1 MLTFRGCIQDVSS
14 ILNVEDSLEEWW
26 MWETSIPATGNK
38 CRNAFWNPGLKCKS
52 FFLHLFAFWSSLD
65 SRPIICKISVD
76 IPAWW
81 MTEPFRQQKR
91 RAKHEGDP
99 LSAAL
104 PQSQCTL
111 LPGECAVEWG
121 RSSYQCLSGVGQ
133 WLVSHTG
140 PQWHAEKMNGYIC
153 SFPVSFV
160 GCLIIPLPFRFTM
173 QHLFPHRTPFIYLL
187 VCFSE
192 VSSSTHSPTRIH
204 YAYSVMAYCF
214 KTLWRSSFHL
224 VPECL
229 AQGMVHSAFLVC
241 DY

>member
-1 MLTFRGCIQDVSS
+1 MPSETQVWNANLFFS
-14 ILNVEDSLEEWW
+14 ISLPSE
-26 MWETSIPATGNK
+26 
-38 CRNAFWNPGLKCKS
+38 
-52 FFLHLFAFWSSLD
+52 LD
-65 SRPIICKISVD
+65 SRPIVCTISVD

-91 RAKHEGDP
+91 RAKHEGYS

-104 PQSQCTL
+104 PQSQCAL

-121 RSSYQCLSGVGQ
+121 RPSYQCLSGVGQ

-153 SFPVSFV
+153 SFSVSFL
-160 GCLIIPLPFRFTM
+160 GCLIIPFSFRFTM
-173 QHLFPHRTPFIYLL
+173 RHLFPHRRPFIYLL

-192 VSSSTHSPTRIH
+192 VSSSTHSPTGIH
-204 YAYSVMAYCF
+204 YAYSVMTDCF
-214 KTLWRSSFHL
+214 KTLWRSSFQL